1 MCIRCN
7 ISIPKRIEKDSITI
21 MLEELLIQDTF
32 DHINTSDINKILYSC
47 IGIHSIKTKRLAIK
61 TMRKI
66 IEWLNTQDLMYVPKN
81 SEESMY
87 NPKVLLNLCNWC
99 ESYTNSDNNLD
110 KEQLLE
116 LLCTKFDEFDKN
128 ELDNNLYYLFLKK
141 SKKICVSD
149 ILMKTTI
156 LGLSILSYKKIIKTL
171 MRH

>member
-7 ISIPKRIEKDSITI
+7 INIPKRIEKDAITI
-21 MLEELLIQDTF
+21 MLEELLNKDTF
-32 DHINTSDINKILYSC
+32 EHINTSDVNKILYSC

-61 TMRKI
+61 TMHKI
-66 IEWLNTQDLMYVPKN
+66 IEWLNIQDLMYLPQN
-81 SEESMY
+81 SEIPMY
-87 NPKVLLNLCNWC
+87 NPRVLLNLVNWC

-128 ELDNNLYYLFLKK
+128 ELDNNLYYLFMKK
-141 SKKICVSD
+141 SKKICISD

-156 LGLSILSYKKIIKTL
+156 LGLSILSYKKIKKLIKD
-171 MRH
+171 